1 MNTDLIARS
10 LEMVAERHGDPAP
23 LVYARLFAEHPDME
37 VLFVRDTAGSVRGQ
51 MLMVVIESLLDYIG
65 GNAYSAN
72 LIRIERIN
80 HEGLG
85 VPPEVFDTF
94 VATVMATFKDLLG
107 DDWTP
112 EIDAAWCGV
121 LTELAQLTASHPL

>member
-1 MNTDLIARS
+1 MDTDLIARS
-10 LEMVAERHGDPAP
+10 LELVAERHGDPAP
-23 LVYARLFAEHPDME
+23 LVYARLFAARPDME
-37 VLFVRDTAGSVRGQ
+37 ALFVRDTAGSVRGQ

-72 LIRIERIN
+72 LIRIERVN

-94 VATVMATFKDLLG
+94 FSTVMETFKDLLG
-107 DDWTP
+107 DDWTS
-112 EIDAAWCGV
+112 EMDTAWRG
-121 LTELAQLTASHPL
+121 LLAELAQTTSSHST

>member
-1 MNTDLIARS
+1 MDTDIIARS
-10 LEMVAERHGDPAP
+10 LDMVAERHGDPAP

-37 VLFVRDTAGSVRGQ
+37 ALFVRDTAGSVRGQ

-94 VATVMATFKDLLG
+94 FSAVMETFKDLLG
-107 DDWTP
+107 DDWTQ
-112 EIDAAWCGV
+112 ETDAAWR
-121 LTELAQLTASHPL
+121 ELLAELGRITA

>member
-1 MNTDLIARS
+1 MDTDIIARS
-10 LEMVAERHGDPAP
+10 LDMVAERHGDPAP

-37 VLFVRDTAGSVRGQ
+37 ALFVRDTAGSVRGQ

-72 LIRIERIN
+72 LIRIERVN

-94 VATVMATFKDLLG
+94 FSTVMETFKDLLG
-107 DDWTP
+107 DDWTR
-112 EIDAAWCGV
+112 ETDAAWR
-121 LTELAQLTASHPL
+121 ELLAELGRITA

>member
-1 MNTDLIARS
+1 MNTDIIARS
-10 LEMVAERHGDPAP
+10 LELVAERHGDPAP
-23 LVYARLFAEHPDME
+23 LVYARLFAARPDME
-37 VLFVRDTAGSVRGQ
+37 ALFVRDTAGSVRGQ

-94 VATVMATFKDLLG
+94 FATVMETFKDLLG

-112 EIDAAWCGV
+112 EMDAAWR
-121 LTELAQLTASHPL
+121 ELLAELGRITA

>member
-1 MNTDLIARS
+1 MDTNLVARS
-10 LEMVAERHGDPAP
+10 LELVAERHGDPAP
-23 LVYARLFAEHPDME
+23 LVYARLFAAHPNME
-37 VLFVRDTAGSVRGQ
+37 ALFVRDTAGSVRGQ

-94 VATVMATFKDLLG
+94 FSAVMATFKELLG

-112 EIDAAWCGV
+112 ETDAAWR
-121 LTELAQLTASHPL
+121 ELLAELGRVTA

>member
-1 MNTDLIARS
+1 MDTDLIARS
-10 LEMVAERHGDPAP
+10 LELVAERHGDPAP
-23 LVYARLFAEHPDME
+23 LVYARLFADHPDME
-37 VLFVRDTAGSVRGQ
+37 ALFVRDTAGSVRGQ

-65 GNAYSAN
+65 GDAYSAN

-94 VATVMATFKDLLG
+94 FATVMATFKDLLG
-107 DDWTP
+107 EDWTP
-112 EIDAAWCGV
+112 ETDAAWH
-121 LTELAQLTASHPL
+121 ELLAELGRITA

>member
-1 MNTDLIARS
+1 MDTDIIARS
-10 LEMVAERHGDPAP
+10 LELVAERHGDPAP

-37 VLFVRDTAGSVRGQ
+37 ALFVRDTAGSVRGQ

-72 LIRIERIN
+72 LIRIERVN

-94 VATVMATFKDLLG
+94 FVTVMATFKDLLG
-107 DDWTP
+107 DDWTQ
-112 EIDAAWCGV
+112 ETDAAWR
-121 LTELAQLTASHPL
+121 ELLAELGRITA